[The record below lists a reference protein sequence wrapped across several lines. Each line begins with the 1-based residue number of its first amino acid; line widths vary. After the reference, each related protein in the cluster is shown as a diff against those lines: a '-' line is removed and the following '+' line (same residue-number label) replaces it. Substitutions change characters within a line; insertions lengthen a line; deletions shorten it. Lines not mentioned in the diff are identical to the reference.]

1 MTKRVV
7 CRRFYREVPD
17 DSWFMDLKLRGTGG
31 KQMKM
36 ASEQRTELCGISRI
50 FPVYV
55 SAEPV
60 IQTAER
66 SQ

>member
-1 MTKRVV
+1 
-7 CRRFYREVPD
+7 
-17 DSWFMDLKLRGTGG
+17 MDLKLRGTGG